1 MNAAA
6 GLVEVRVPDMGNF
19 KDVAIIDVL
28 VKPGEKIEPE
38 APLVTLETE
47 KATMD
52 VPSTVGGVVEKIHIA
67 KGGTVSPGD
76 LIVTVRSEAAEGAA
90 PEGAGAGG
98 SAGGA
103 GTSGNGSA
111 AGTSAAGDSPR
122 GGALAGSLA
131 GAGTSGSAGSPNAA
145 GAAGTGRP
153 IQATSGGAQA
163 AGPEAGGPQGGAQAQ
178 GPQGAGPQAAGPQA
192 DFART
197 TPGGAAQGTSAGTTH
212 GGASAAAQFA
222 STPPQP
228 GAGDAASAS
237 KPGIAA
243 GGRTGSAA
251 GQPGSATAGG
261 PSVAAS
267 GLGQAGNGAGPIAG
281 RLDLPPINEP
291 GFSRAHAGP
300 SVRRFAREL
309 GVDLTQVKGGGFK
322 GRVTHD
328 DVKAFV
334 KKFLAT
340 GAKPAPAVAKSA
352 PGTGAPSSFPTVPV
366 IDFSLFG
373 PIESKPLSRIQKISG
388 PRLHASW
395 VNIPHVTQ
403 FDEADIT
410 ELEDV
415 RTQLKQK
422 ALQAGI
428 KLTPLA
434 FIVRACVR
442 ALQEFPQLNSSL
454 DPNGANLI
462 LKKYIH
468 VGFAAD
474 TPNGLVVPV
483 VHDANRKDIYEIAKQ
498 LGELSEK
505 ARAGK
510 LSAAEMQGGSFT
522 ISSLGGIGGTAFT
535 PIINAPEVAILGVS
549 RSTMKPVFRDGAF
562 VPRLILPLSLSYDH
576 RVIDGASAA
585 RFTTFLA
592 QTLADPRALTEAVP

>member
-1 MNAAA
+1 MIDDEKLMHSVVKARLAEDA
-6 GLVEVRVPDMGNF
+6 LDIHSATTGQEGIALAQQIKPD
-19 KDVAIIDVL
+19 
-28 VKPGEKIEPE
+28 
-38 APLVTLETE
+38 
-47 KATMD
+47 
-52 VPSTVGGVVEKIHIA
+52 
-67 KGGTVSPGD
+67 
-76 LIVTVRSEAAEGAA
+76 VTVWW
-90 PEGAGAGG
+90 
-98 SAGGA
+98 
-103 GTSGNGSA
+103 
-111 AGTSAAGDSPR
+111 
-122 GGALAGSLA
+122 
-131 GAGTSGSAGSPNAA
+131 
-145 GAAGTGRP
+145 
-153 IQATSGGAQA
+153 TSGGQ
-163 AGPEAGGPQGGAQAQ
+163 
-178 GPQGAGPQAAGPQA
+178 
-192 DFART
+192 
-197 TPGGAAQGTSAGTTH
+197 
-212 GGASAAAQFA
+212 
-222 STPPQP
+222 
-228 GAGDAASAS
+228 
-237 KPGIAA
+237 
-243 GGRTGSAA
+243 
-251 GQPGSATAGG
+251 SATASAQPPAGSSG
-261 PSVAAS
+261 QAS
-267 GLGQAGNGAGPIAG
+267 GAPAQSGNGAGPAG
-281 RLDLPPINEP
+281 RPDLPPINEP

-334 KKFLAT
+334 KKYLAAGV
-340 GAKPAPAVAKSA
+340 GAPPAPAVAKSA
-352 PGTGAPSSFPTVPV
+352 PGTGAPSSWPAVPA
-366 IDFSLFG
+366 IDFSQFG
-373 PIESKPLSRIQKISG
+373 PVEPRPLSRIQKISG

-434 FIVRACVR
+434 FIVRACVK
-442 ALQEFPQLNSSL
+442 ALQEFPLFNSSL

-483 VHDANRKDIYEIAKQ
+483 VHDANRKDIYVIARQ

-510 LSAAEMQGGSFT
+510 LSVAEMQGGSFT

-535 PIINAPEVAILGVS
+535 PIINAPEVAILGIS
-549 RSTMKPVFRDGAF
+549 RSAMKPVFRDGAF

-576 RVIDGASAA
+576 RVVDGASAA

-592 QTLADPRALTEAVP
+592 QTLADPRTLTEAVP

>member
-6 GLVEVRVPDMGNF
+6 GIVEVRVPDMGNF

-38 APLVTLETE
+38 ASLVTLETE

-52 VPSTVGGVVEKIHIA
+52 VPSTVGGVVEKVHVS

-76 LIVTVRSEAAEGAA
+76 LIVTVRAEGAPA
-90 PEGAGAGG
+90 GDTAAAGEGTPSTLGGG
-98 SAGGA
+98 SAPGTGGSASGSGRGAGSGGSTPSGGTGSGAASGAASAAPSPPPPPQAPTAASKSGSGSLQADLGRTQASAPKPAQPAPQAARAAPGAPSDGAAKGGGGA
-103 GTSGNGSA
+103 GS
-111 AGTSAAGDSPR
+111 
-122 GGALAGSLA
+122 
-131 GAGTSGSAGSPNAA
+131 
-145 GAAGTGRP
+145 
-153 IQATSGGAQA
+153 
-163 AGPEAGGPQGGAQAQ
+163 
-178 GPQGAGPQAAGPQA
+178 
-192 DFART
+192 
-197 TPGGAAQGTSAGTTH
+197 
-212 GGASAAAQFA
+212 
-222 STPPQP
+222 
-228 GAGDAASAS
+228 
-237 KPGIAA
+237 
-243 GGRTGSAA
+243 
-251 GQPGSATAGG
+251 
-261 PSVAAS
+261 
-267 GLGQAGNGAGPIAG
+267 NGAGPAKIVG
-281 RLDLPPINEP
+281 GSSDLPPINEP

-300 SVRRFAREL
+300 SVRKFAREL

-340 GAKPAPAVAKSA
+340 GAAAATAAKGVSA
-352 PGTGAPSSFPTVPV
+352 PGAATSLPAVPV

-373 PIESKPLSRIQKISG
+373 EVETKPLSRIQKISG

-410 ELEDV
+410 DLEDA
-415 RTQLKQK
+415 RAKLKQK

-434 FIVRACVR
+434 FVVRACVK
-442 ALQEFPQLNSSL
+442 ALQEFPLFNSSL
-454 DPNGANLI
+454 DPKGANLV

-468 VGFAAD
+468 IGFAAD

-483 VHDANRKDIYEIAKQ
+483 VRDANRKDVYEIARQ
-498 LGELSEK
+498 LGDLSEK

-510 LSAAEMQGGSFT
+510 LTASEMQGGSFT

-592 QTLADPRALTEAVP
+592 QILADPRTLTEAVP

>member
-1 MNAAA
+1 
-6 GLVEVRVPDMGNF
+6 
-19 KDVAIIDVL
+19 
-28 VKPGEKIEPE
+28 
-38 APLVTLETE
+38 
-47 KATMD
+47 
-52 VPSTVGGVVEKIHIA
+52 
-67 KGGTVSPGD
+67 
-76 LIVTVRSEAAEGAA
+76 
-90 PEGAGAGG
+90 
-98 SAGGA
+98 
-103 GTSGNGSA
+103 
-111 AGTSAAGDSPR
+111 
-122 GGALAGSLA
+122 
-131 GAGTSGSAGSPNAA
+131 
-145 GAAGTGRP
+145 
-153 IQATSGGAQA
+153 
-163 AGPEAGGPQGGAQAQ
+163 
-178 GPQGAGPQAAGPQA
+178 
-192 DFART
+192 
-197 TPGGAAQGTSAGTTH
+197 
-212 GGASAAAQFA
+212 
-222 STPPQP
+222 
-228 GAGDAASAS
+228 
-237 KPGIAA
+237 
-243 GGRTGSAA
+243 
-251 GQPGSATAGG
+251 
-261 PSVAAS
+261 
-267 GLGQAGNGAGPIAG
+267 
-281 RLDLPPINEP
+281 
-291 GFSRAHAGP
+291 
-300 SVRRFAREL
+300 VRRFAREL

-334 KKFLAT
+334 KKFLAG

-352 PGTGAPSSFPTVPV
+352 PAAGAPSSLPSVPV
-366 IDFSLFG
+366 IDFKLFG
-373 PIESKPLSRIQKISG
+373 EIETRPLSRIQKISG

-410 ELEDV
+410 ELEEM

-422 ALQAGI
+422 AQQAGI

-434 FIVRACVR
+434 FVVRACVK
-442 ALQEFPQLNSSL
+442 ALQEFPLFNSSL
-454 DPNGANLI
+454 DPAAPNLI

-483 VHDANRKDIYEIAKQ
+483 VHDANRKDVYEIARQ

-510 LSAAEMQGGSFT
+510 LLASQMQGGSFT

-549 RSTMKPVFRDGAF
+549 RSSMKPVFRDGAF

>member
-1 MNAAA
+1 MNTAA
-6 GLVEVRVPDMGNF
+6 GIVEVRVPDMGNF

-28 VKPGEKIEPE
+28 VKPGEKIELE
-38 APLVTLETE
+38 TSLVTLETE

-52 VPSTVGGVVEKIHIA
+52 VPSTVGGIVEKIHVS

-76 LIVTVRSEAAEGAA
+76 LIVTVRAEGAPA
-90 PEGAGAGG
+90 GDAAAGSAGGGDGTGSGAGAGAAGG
-98 SAGGA
+98 SAGAATGAAGSSAGSTAGRGATGSSTGAAAGDGSSWSSAASGGGSSRSGAAGAVGGGSAGA
-103 GTSGNGSA
+103 GVPKAAPPAAQASPDTASAAAAKGGAPAPSASSAQASAGSA
-111 AGTSAAGDSPR
+111 AGSAP
-122 GGALAGSLA
+122 
-131 GAGTSGSAGSPNAA
+131 
-145 GAAGTGRP
+145 
-153 IQATSGGAQA
+153 
-163 AGPEAGGPQGGAQAQ
+163 
-178 GPQGAGPQAAGPQA
+178 
-192 DFART
+192 
-197 TPGGAAQGTSAGTTH
+197 
-212 GGASAAAQFA
+212 SAAAQA
-222 STPPQP
+222 P
-228 GAGDAASAS
+228 
-237 KPGIAA
+237 
-243 GGRTGSAA
+243 
-251 GQPGSATAGG
+251 
-261 PSVAAS
+261 
-267 GLGQAGNGAGPIAG
+267 NGAGPSSIVG
-281 RLDLPPINEP
+281 GNPGLPPINEP

-309 GVDLTQVKGGGFK
+309 GVDLTLVKGGGFK

-340 GAKPAPAVAKSA
+340 GAAAPATAKGVSA
-352 PGTGAPSSFPTVPV
+352 PAGGGALPAVPV
-366 IDFSLFG
+366 VDFSLFG
-373 PIESKPLSRIQKISG
+373 EIETKPLTRIQKISG

-410 ELEDV
+410 DLEEA
-415 RTQLKQK
+415 RAKLKQT
-422 ALQAGI
+422 AQGAGI

-434 FIVRACVR
+434 FVIRACVK
-442 ALQEFPQLNSSL
+442 ALQEFPLFNSSL
-454 DPNGANLI
+454 DAKGTSLV

-483 VHDANRKDIYEIAKQ
+483 VKDANRKDVYEIARH

-510 LSAAEMQGGSFT
+510 LSVAEMQGGSFT

-549 RSTMKPVFRDGAF
+549 KSAMKPVFRDGAF

-592 QTLADPRALTEAVP
+592 QTLADPRSLTEAVP